1 MKVVLVVV
9 DLILSPTSTSLV
21 INHLVLSRHFHTA
34 VVSCAHVS
42 VTAPANFKVSFP
54 LSPMAGICWLRNAL
68 KWPLLKYKIQGLA
81 VMSCFHN
88 KSVEKHNDTRYS
100 KEYCKLSQNHRTYA
114 YSWEQ
119 TSQWRELVLCSN
131 SSIKMSRSQIINFV
145 AFWLSEFCVVMVVLP
160 FSVVFNNTKH
170 NHIIQNVYAHQFE
183 QRAPVCPLANRATPV
198 GVQLK
203 RRASSKCKAETVIEQ
218 LLMYMLLDVTDR
230 CQCSV
235 ALRGSVPTEESATSS
250 AVCSLQ

>member
-1 MKVVLVVV
+1 
-9 DLILSPTSTSLV
+9 
-21 INHLVLSRHFHTA
+21 
-34 VVSCAHVS
+34 
-42 VTAPANFKVSFP
+42 
-54 LSPMAGICWLRNAL
+54 
-68 KWPLLKYKIQGLA
+68 
-81 VMSCFHN
+81 
-88 KSVEKHNDTRYS
+88 
-100 KEYCKLSQNHRTYA
+100 
-114 YSWEQ
+114 
-119 TSQWRELVLCSN
+119 
-131 SSIKMSRSQIINFV
+131 
-145 AFWLSEFCVVMVVLP
+145 MVVLL

-170 NHIIQNVYAHQFE
+170 NHIIQNVYAHQFMEAAEGPGFE